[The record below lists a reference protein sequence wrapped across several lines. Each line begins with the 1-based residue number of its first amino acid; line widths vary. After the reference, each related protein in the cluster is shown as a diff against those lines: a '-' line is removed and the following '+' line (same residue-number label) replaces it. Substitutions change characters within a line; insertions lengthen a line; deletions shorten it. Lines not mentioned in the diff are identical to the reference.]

1 MTTAWAATQEAKQ
14 SETTWTNT
22 QAYVLAVFC
31 LLLGVAL
38 GYLFRGSES
47 QRASTS
53 VAQNTATGVAQ
64 GGGQSQPSP
73 AQQKAMVEQVAAP
86 LVAALQ
92 SNPNDYDS
100 IVKLGNI
107 YYDGQL
113 YPQAI
118 EYYERALKIRPNDA
132 DVITDM
138 GTAYWYTNDA
148 DRALAEFQR
157 SLKIRPDHPGTL
169 FNLGI
174 VRWQGKND
182 PAGAEAAWEELLKR
196 NPSYPQKQ
204 QVEEIIGKARQHAS
218 GKHSAS

>member
-1 MTTAWAATQEAKQ
+1 MTTAWAATHEARQ
-14 SETTWTNT
+14 AETTWTNT
-22 QAYVLAVFC
+22 QAYALAVFC

-38 GYLFRGSES
+38 GYLFRGS
-47 QRASTS
+47 ASPSAVTMAGNNAS
-53 VAQNTATGVAQ
+53 ALSQ
-64 GGGQSQPSP
+64 GGGQSQPTA

-86 LVAALQ
+86 LLAALE
-92 SNPNDYDS
+92 SNPGDYDS

-118 EYYERALKIRPNDA
+118 EYYERALKIRPNDP

-157 SLKIRPDHPGTL
+157 SLKIRPDHAGTL
-169 FNLGI
+169 FNIGI

-182 PAGAEAAWEELLKR
+182 PAGAVAAWEELLKR
-196 NPSYPQKQ
+196 NPNYPQKQ
-204 QVEEIIGKARQHAS
+204 QVEEIIVKAKQHAS
-218 GKHSAS
+218 GKPSAS